1 MLSADY
7 FDGHSSRVRAVGL
20 AVTGEDLVIVGEDI
34 ELRVPFAE
42 VTVDERLGRA
52 PRRLRLKNGAFCV
65 VSDLNALDALLAS
78 TTHRDGWVDRI
89 QRRSTFVLWS
99 LAAFVLLVLAGYQ
112 WGLPWAAAEGAAFM
126 PAAVGVKLS
135 NEALRILDGGVLQ
148 PSKISQDRRKALS
161 DKFHALRLPGGGKA
175 TAELLFRRSPQLG
188 ANAFTLPDGRIILL
202 DDLITVIDDDR
213 QVLAALAHE
222 MGHAHGHHGLRML
235 LQSSAV
241 GAFLAFYIGDIS
253 SLLAVAPA
261 TLMQARYSRDLEQ
274 QADDYG
280 AAVLALNGMSPS
292 LLADALDK
300 LAKSHPGAAKS
311 GYLSTHP
318 ATAERMRHLRGDSP
332 L

>member
-1 MLSADY
+1 
-7 FDGHSSRVRAVGL
+7 
-20 AVTGEDLVIVGEDI
+20 
-34 ELRVPFAE
+34 
-42 VTVDERLGRA
+42 
-52 PRRLRLKNGAFCV
+52 V

-78 TTHRDGWVDRI
+78 TSHRDGWVDRI
-89 QRRSTFVLWS
+89 QRRSKFVLWS
-99 LAAFVLLVLAGYQ
+99 LAAFVLLVFAGYQ
-112 WGLPWAAAEGAAFM
+112 WGLPWAAAQAAAYL
-126 PAAVGVKLS
+126 PPAVGVKLS
-135 NEALRILDGGVLQ
+135 DEALRILDGGVLQ
-148 PSKISQDRRKALS
+148 PSKIAEERQKALS
-161 DKFHALRLPGGGKA
+161 DQFHALRLPGGGKA

-202 DDLITVIDDDR
+202 DDLITVINDDR

-222 MGHAHGHHGLRML
+222 LGHARGHHGLRLL

-261 TLMQARYSRDLEQ
+261 TLMQAQYSRDLEQ

-300 LAKSHPGAAKS
+300 LAKSHQGAQKT

-318 ATAERMRHLRGDSP
+318 ATAERMRHLRNASP